1 VSAKARRDDTAAPG
15 ELIPQ
20 AKPSRG
26 LMELRIRGVGVIDSA
41 EWEWGPGLTVITGET
56 GSGKTMVLTGLALV
70 LGGASD
76 AGLVR
81 TGHATAV
88 VEGRFHVDDPEVAA
102 WVAEA
107 GGDFDE
113 DGSLVLT
120 RSVAAAGRSRA
131 HLGGRTVPAAT
142 LAQVGARLVAVHGQ
156 DDQHRLLR
164 PSQQRAALDRFGGTE
179 IEGVRDAYRRAFDEL
194 AAVLRQRDDVLGH
207 AQERAREAAE
217 LRDSID
223 AIDRVAPVAGE
234 EESLRAEA
242 GRLAHVDEIVRWVA
256 SARELLS
263 ADDTSATSALA
274 SASAAV
280 VRAAERD
287 PSLEPLRERVE
298 RLSAESADVAA
309 DLVRYL
315 DALDADPGR
324 LDAVE
329 GRRGALGDLRRRL
342 ERTGSWPDLAAD
354 PAAWR
359 EEAARRLDD
368 LGDDTVLVAAL
379 DARVAELLAECARGA
394 GELSLAR
401 AAAANT
407 LAHAVTEEL
416 SALAMGSTRLVVDL
430 RRRAEGSA
438 EIDLDVDGIACGAD
452 RHGIDD
458 IAFLLVTRDAPEG
471 RPLAKSASGGERS
484 RVMLAL
490 EVVFAGMDPVPTF
503 VFDEV
508 DAGVGGKAAI
518 EVGHRLALLART
530 AQVIVVTHLAQV
542 AAFADRHVV
551 VRPGTVTA
559 ASISY
564 ADGSARV
571 TELARMLGGQ
581 EDSATAAAHAEELL
595 DLAATRLAAGRSRG
609 GAAGR

>member
-1 VSAKARRDDTAAPG
+1 VTRGASRA
-15 ELIPQ
+15 Q
-20 AKPSRG
+20 PSRG
-26 LMELRIRGVGVIDSA
+26 LVELSIRGVGVIDAA

-56 GSGKTMVLTGLALV
+56 GSGKTMVLTGLSLI

-76 AGLVR
+76 TGLVR
-81 TGHATAV
+81 AGHDTAV
-88 VEGRFHVDDPEVAA
+88 VEGRFHVDDPVVADL
-102 WVAEA
+102 VAEA
-107 GGDFDE
+107 GGELDE
-113 DGSLVLT
+113 DGSVVLS

-142 LAQVGARLVAVHGQ
+142 LAQLGGRLVAVHGQ

-164 PSQQRAALDRFGGTE
+164 PAQQRAALDRFAGADVE
-179 IEGVRDAYRRAFDEL
+179 VVRDDFRRAFDDW
-194 AAVLRQRDDVLGH
+194 VSVRRQRDDVIAH
-207 AQERAREAAE
+207 AAERAREAAE

-223 AIDRVAPVAGE
+223 AIDRVAPVPGE
-234 EESLRAEA
+234 DESLRAEA
-242 GRLAHVDEIVRWVA
+242 GRLAHVDEILRWVV
-256 SARELLS
+256 SARESLD
-263 ADDTSATSALA
+263 ADEASATSALA
-274 SASAAV
+274 GASAAIT
-280 VRAAERD
+280 RAAERD
-287 PSLEPLRERVE
+287 PDLAALGERAG
-298 RLSAESADVAA
+298 RLSTEAVDLAA
-309 DLVRYL
+309 DLSRYL

-329 GRRGALGDLRRRL
+329 ERRGALGDLRRRL
-342 ERTGSWPDLAAD
+342 ERTGAWPELAHD

-359 EEAARRLDD
+359 EEAVSRFDD
-368 LGDDTVLVAAL
+368 LGDDAGLIAAL
-379 DARVAELLAECARGA
+379 DARVAELGAECSRLA
-394 GELSLAR
+394 GLLSRAR
-401 AAAANT
+401 AAAAEQ
-407 LAHAVTEEL
+407 LAAAVTEEL
-416 SALAMGSTRLVVDL
+416 AALAMGSTRLLVEV
-430 RRRAEGSA
+430 RRRAAGGG

-452 RHGIDD
+452 RHGVDD
-458 IAFLLVTRDAPEG
+458 IEFLLATRDAPEG

-518 EVGHRLALLART
+518 EVGHRLALLARSS
-530 AQVIVVTHLAQV
+530 QVIVVTHLAQV
-542 AAFADRHVV
+542 AAFADQHVV

-564 ADGSARV
+564 AEGDART

-595 DLAATRLAAGRSRG
+595 ALAADRLAAGRSRG
-609 GAAGR
+609 RGRAR